1 MIHTNDNYRDR
12 LCSITGR
19 IITSHIGGA
28 TMSILVVAALLLL
41 PITTLSNL
49 AVAQRLLSAQQPL
62 FPANNLVP
70 LQQQQ
75 EIQFLRQ
82 QGVHGLLQQSSQPT
96 LSSTI
101 NNNNILSSLRQIP
114 GTNTFSSTISPSTTI
129 TPVVP
134 YSSTATV
141 PTATAPTSTIT
152 TPSSVLSSSGASSL
166 TPFVSTS
173 NQVPFIQGTST
184 NGFVSLPQ
192 CASNTGSAVPQTP
205 NPSALIFQVFASPS
219 NSISQIPNTRTTI
232 STATN
237 NNNVNTP
244 TLIPLAGSF
253 TISNSLGVP
262 STAGQI
268 NTGQISGNIFAL
280 QGTLA
285 GSNTIAA
292 NALSGGLGS
301 SGGLCSS
308 TAFNS
313 NSLFPTTASVSNTA
327 FSDFTITGTCGTNTP
342 VAFAVDRVIV
352 GVYTANI
359 SCNNIVW

>member
-1 MIHTNDNYRDR
+1 
-12 LCSITGR
+12 
-19 IITSHIGGA
+19 
-28 TMSILVVAALLLL
+28 MSILLVSALLLL
-41 PITTLSNL
+41 PIITLSNQV
-49 AVAQRLLSAQQPL
+49 AVAQRLFLSAQQPL

-75 EIQFLRQ
+75 QQQEIQFLRQ
-82 QGVHGLLQQSSQPT
+82 QGAHGLLQQSSQPT
-96 LSSTI
+96 LSSSI

-114 GTNTFSSTISPSTTI
+114 GTNALSSSISPSTTI

-134 YSSTATV
+134 YSSTTTV
-141 PTATAPTSTIT
+141 PTATAPTSTVT
-152 TPSSVLSSSGASSL
+152 TPSSVLSSSGASL
-166 TPFVSTS
+166 TPFISTS
-173 NQVPFIQGTST
+173 NQVPFIQGRST

-219 NSISQIPNTRTTI
+219 NSISQIPDTRTTI

-253 TISNSLGVP
+253 TISSSLGVP
-262 STAGQI
+262 STTGQI
-268 NTGQISGNIFAL
+268 NTGQISGNTFAL

-292 NALSGGLGS
+292 NPLSGGLGS
-301 SGGLCSS
+301 SGGLCSRNG
-308 TAFNS
+308 FNS

-342 VAFAVDRVIV
+342 VAFAVDRLIV

-359 SCNNIVW
+359 SCNNMFDDAVILQ

>member
-19 IITSHIGGA
+19 IITSHVGGA
-28 TMSILVVAALLLL
+28 TMSILLLSALLLL
-41 PITTLSNL
+41 PITTLSNQV
-49 AVAQRLLSAQQPL
+49 AVAQRLLLSPQQPL

-70 LQQQQ
+70 LQQQQRQQ

-96 LSSTI
+96 LSSSI
-101 NNNNILSSLRQIP
+101 NNNNILSTLRQIP
-114 GTNTFSSTISPSTTI
+114 GTNTFSPSIS
-129 TPVVP
+129 PVVP

-152 TPSSVLSSSGASSL
+152 TPSSVLPSSGASL

-173 NQVPFIQGTST
+173 NQVPFIQGSST

-253 TISNSLGVP
+253 IISNSLGAP

-268 NTGQISGNIFAL
+268 NTGQISGNTFAL

-292 NALSGGLGS
+292 NPLLGGLGS
-301 SGGLCSS
+301 GGGLCSS

-359 SCNNIVW
+359 SCNNIV